1 MNVASIMMQL
11 GGQNRLGSIQSQLS
25 SDHKDFSNMLG
36 SIFTQIGETPIA
48 ENQKQIQLSED
59 QLNTL
64 NQLLGKT
71 DLSDLVGKLDGQ
83 ALKFNSET
91 IAKLLGLTKSEFKS
105 VLNGLFNKLSVSR
118 SSSHVDG
125 SVKDQKP
132 KIDDEDQNP
141 IDTIVA
147 IMNLISTMDPKELK
161 MKDLSSLEESVKI
174 SKVVELVGKNADL
187 SGKDIETFFQVKEK
201 NEELLNKIKGLLQL
215 ADSTKKNS
223 ILENTFQSLLTDVR
237 AKNNDSDTTNTQQ
250 NKTLKPVV
258 QNDLQVSLGSTDS
271 PSPIQMSHLTISKPE
286 QISLMIPKGTTS
298 TSFDQFVQ
306 DFSKVLESSQ
316 WIKSPNMNK
325 LLIKLYPEQLGSL
338 RIEILQKDGMMTA
351 RIMATTAQAKD
362 LLDSSLQGLKHSFG
376 QQQIQ
381 VDKIE
386 VIHSMTEAERFQRQ
400 GSNQQQSQH
409 QQQNTQQ
416 NNKINQDL
424 KLESTNFQD
433 LLLNVEV

>member
-1 MNVASIMMQL
+1 M
-11 GGQNRLGSIQSQLS
+11 
-25 SDHKDFSNMLG
+25 
-36 SIFTQIGETPIA
+36 
-48 ENQKQIQLSED
+48 
-59 QLNTL
+59 
-64 NQLLGKT
+64 
-71 DLSDLVGKLDGQ
+71 
-83 ALKFNSET
+83 
-91 IAKLLGLTKSEFKS
+91 
-105 VLNGLFNKLSVSR
+105 
-118 SSSHVDG
+118 
-125 SVKDQKP
+125 
-132 KIDDEDQNP
+132 
-141 IDTIVA
+141 
-147 IMNLISTMDPKELK
+147 
-161 MKDLSSLEESVKI
+161 
-174 SKVVELVGKNADL
+174 
-187 SGKDIETFFQVKEK
+187 
-201 NEELLNKIKGLLQL
+201 
-215 ADSTKKNS
+215 
-223 ILENTFQSLLTDVR
+223 LENTFQSLLTDVR
-237 AKNNDSDTTNTQQ
+237 AKNNDSDTTNTHQ
-250 NKTLKPVV
+250 NKTLKPVI

-325 LLIKLYPEQLGSL
+325 LLIKLYPEQLESL

-351 RIMATTAQAKD
+351 RIMANTAQAKD

-386 VIHSMTEAERFQRQ
+386 IIHSMTEAERFQRQ

-424 KLESTNFQD
+424 KPESTNFQD